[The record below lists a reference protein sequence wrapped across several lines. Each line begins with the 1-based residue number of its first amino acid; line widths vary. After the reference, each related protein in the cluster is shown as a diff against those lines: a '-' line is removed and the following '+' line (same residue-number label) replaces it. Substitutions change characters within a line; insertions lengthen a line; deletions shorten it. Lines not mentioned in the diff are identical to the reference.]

1 MENKEIVKI
10 LEAHKEWIEHPEKS
24 KGKVNELILAQ
35 AIGIAVSKL
44 NLLIIPAVG
53 VRSEQLTDK
62 NFDCFEYSQGFH
74 RCFKQC
80 DKCKNFS

>member
-44 NLLIIPAVG
+44 NLLTIPDVVSPTDRLMEDIIEICRP
-53 VRSEQLTDK
+53 DK
-62 NFDCFEYSQGFH
+62 
-74 RCFKQC
+74 
-80 DKCKNFS
+80 